1 MSLKCLVVDDEA
13 LAITLLEKYIS
24 QSENLELVAS
34 TKNPVKAIEL
44 LEEETIDILFLD
56 IQMPGL
62 TGIEL
67 LKVLPQKP
75 VVILT
80 TAYSEYAIEGY
91 QLDVTDYLL
100 KPFSYE
106 RFMQS
111 VTKAQRIIELNL
123 QALKNAG
130 QLSLHQEKKFINVK
144 ADHKIYK
151 IPFEEIR
158 YVEGLKEYVSF
169 FTNDQRIIALE
180 SLKKLELL
188 LPDSQFM
195 RVHKSYII
203 AIDKVRALEGNLL
216 EIEDKKIPIGKTYRQ
231 EVIKKIF
238 GEEPK

>member
-24 QSENLELVAS
+24 QVDGLELLAS
-34 TKNPVKAIEL
+34 TKDPVKAIEI

-56 IQMPGL
+56 IQMPEL

-67 LKVLPQKP
+67 LRVLPQKP

-80 TAYSEYAIEGY
+80 TAYSEYAVEGY

-100 KPFSYE
+100 KPFSLE
-106 RFMQS
+106 RFIQA
-111 VTKAQRIIELNL
+111 VDKAKRVIDLSL

-130 QLSLHQEKKFINVK
+130 EISMHEEKKYINVK

-151 IPFEEIR
+151 IPFDDIK
-158 YVEGLKEYVSF
+158 YIEGLKEYVSF
-169 FTNDQRIIALE
+169 YTNDQRIIALE
-180 SLKKLELL
+180 SLKKLEIL
-188 LPDSQFM
+188 LPSTQFM

-203 AIDKVRALEGNLL
+203 AVNKVRALEGNLL
-216 EIEDKKIPIGKTYRQ
+216 EIGDKKIPIGKTYRQ

-238 GEEPK
+238 GEDF

>member
-24 QSENLELVAS
+24 QVDGLELLAS
-34 TKNPVKAIEL
+34 TKDAVKAIEI

-67 LKVLPQKP
+67 LRVLPQKP

-100 KPFSYE
+100 KPFSLE
-106 RFMQS
+106 RFIQA
-111 VTKAQRIIELNL
+111 VDKGKRIIELNL

-130 QLSLHQEKKFINVK
+130 QISLHEEKKYINVK

-151 IPFEEIR
+151 ISFDDIR
-158 YVEGLKEYVSF
+158 YIEGLKEYVSF
-169 FTNDQRIIALE
+169 YTNDQRIIALE
-180 SLKKLELL
+180 SLKKLETL
-188 LPDSQFM
+188 LPSTQFM

-203 AIDKVRALEGNLL
+203 AVNKVRALEGNLL
-216 EIEDKKIPIGKTYRQ
+216 EIGDKKIPIGKTYRQ

-238 GEEPK
+238 GEDF